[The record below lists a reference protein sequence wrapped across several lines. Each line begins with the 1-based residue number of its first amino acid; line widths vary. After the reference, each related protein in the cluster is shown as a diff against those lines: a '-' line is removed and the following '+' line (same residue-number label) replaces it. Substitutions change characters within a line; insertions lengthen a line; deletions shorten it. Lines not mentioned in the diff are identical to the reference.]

1 MCQGVL
7 FLISVMSR
15 AMAEI
20 ILALRRMIP
29 TANSDS
35 VLMSKREKKYLSSC
49 HVAAKKK
56 KNGGVFVHRGARRT
70 SQFSLILASEV
81 LAVPAGMC

>member
-7 FLISVMSR
+7 FLISVMSQ

-56 KNGGVFVHRGARRT
+56 KNGGVFVHKGARRT

-81 LAVPAGMC
+81 LPVPAGMC

>member
-7 FLISVMSR
+7 FLISVMSQ

-35 VLMSKREKKYLSSC
+35 VLMSNREKKYLSSC

-56 KNGGVFVHRGARRT
+56 KTEEFLFIRVRDARP
-70 SQFSLILASEV
+70 SS
-81 LAVPAGMC
+81 P

>member
-7 FLISVMSR
+7 FLISVMSQ

-56 KNGGVFVHRGARRT
+56 KKTEEFLFIRVRDARP
-70 SQFSLILASEV
+70 SS
-81 LAVPAGMC
+81 P